1 MINLASYSEL
11 YNNISKKIQKILAIK
26 IECIYNKKVKEEGRR
41 NLINKGIVG
50 WSGISSGDGGGGGA
64 SER

>member
-1 MINLASYSEL
+1 MINLASYSE
-11 YNNISKKIQKILAIK
+11 K
-26 IECIYNKKVKEEGRR
+26 GGR

-50 WSGISSGDGGGGGA
+50 WSGISSSDGGRGGA